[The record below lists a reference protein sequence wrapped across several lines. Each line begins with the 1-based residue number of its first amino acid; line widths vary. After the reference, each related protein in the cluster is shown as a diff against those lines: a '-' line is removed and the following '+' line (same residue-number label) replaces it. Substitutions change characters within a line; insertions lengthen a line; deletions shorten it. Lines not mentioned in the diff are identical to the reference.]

1 MDKIT
6 VIGGIVLSIV
16 IFRKRNKRALTQK
29 QKIRFVD
36 SGERAFID
44 REYVFDVFEKYG
56 YKRSEDQLIK
66 ELNELFENRR

>member
-1 MDKIT
+1 M
-6 VIGGIVLSIV
+6 SIV